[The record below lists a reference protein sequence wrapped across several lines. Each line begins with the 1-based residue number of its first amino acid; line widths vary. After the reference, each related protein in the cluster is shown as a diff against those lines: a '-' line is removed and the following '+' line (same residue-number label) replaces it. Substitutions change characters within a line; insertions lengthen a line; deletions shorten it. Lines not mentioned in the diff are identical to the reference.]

1 MLSIVG
7 MADNYTKASKLMC
20 KENEIYCWMNC
31 LPAPSCNSNQQL
43 SCYNDQQNEC
53 CSDFNDEPGCED
65 MDGTC
70 QWHCVSS
77 ISTVNTPMTKVL
89 LALPLLLKL

>member
-53 CSDFNDEPGCED
+53 CSDLNDEPGCED